1 MISGQTVL
9 VAGGSGEV
17 GEPIVDALLE
27 SGHTV
32 VVPTRSGDKVDDIRS
47 RAGGHERLRVV
58 VGDGGDPDGAI
69 ELRDRLAAGCLEPE
83 HVIASVGGWRQG
95 PPVIDV
101 DPADWHAVLGMGLT
115 AHFALARAF
124 LPRLLDRGEGA
135 YVMLNGGAGLDPV
148 PGAGPVSVSAAAQI
162 MLTRALAAEAKES
175 GVRIATLVAATPVLS
190 RSRTE
195 GKKNW
200 LTADSIGQLCRQVVA
215 GRDLDV
221 VTILEGQ
228 SELQAMLE

>member
-1 MISGQTVL
+1 MTEGQTVL

-17 GEPIVDALLE
+17 GEPIVEALLQP
-27 SGHTV
+27 SHTV
-32 VVPTRSGDKVDDIRS
+32 VVPTRSADKVDDIRN
-47 RAGGHERLRVV
+47 RAGDHDRLRVF
-58 VGDGGDPDGAI
+58 VGDAGDPDGAI
-69 ELRDRLAAGCLEPE
+69 ELRDQLAAEGLAPG

-95 PPVIDV
+95 PPLIDV
-101 DPADWHAVLGMGLT
+101 DPADWHEVLDMGLT

-124 LPRLLDRGEGA
+124 LPRLLDRGQGA
-135 YVMLNGGAGLDPV
+135 YVMINGGAGLDPA

-162 MLTRALAAEAKES
+162 MLTRALAVEAKES
-175 GVRIATLVAATPVLS
+175 GVRIGTLVAATPVLS

-200 LTADSIGQLCRQVVA
+200 LKADSIGELCRQVVE
-215 GRDLDV
+215 GRNLDV

-228 SELQAMLE
+228 SELQSLLE

>member
-1 MISGQTVL
+1 MTDGQTVL

-17 GEPIVDALLE
+17 GEPIVKALLE
-27 SGHTV
+27 SGHMV
-32 VVPTRSGDKVDDIRS
+32 AVPTRAADKVDAIKK
-47 RAGGHERLRVV
+47 RAAGHDRLRVV
-58 VGDGGDPDGAI
+58 VGDAGNPDGAI
-69 ELRDRLAAGCLEPE
+69 ELRDRLAAGGLEPE
-83 HVIASVGGWRQG
+83 HVIASMGGWRQG
-95 PPVIDV
+95 PPLVDV
-101 DPADWHAVLGMGLT
+101 DPADWHAVLEMGLT
-115 AHFALARAF
+115 AHFALAQAF

-135 YVMLNGGAGLDPV
+135 YLMINGGAGLDPV

-162 MLTRALAAEAKES
+162 MLTRALAAEAKDT
-175 GVRIATLVAATPVLS
+175 GVLIATLVAATPVLS
-190 RSRTE
+190 RSRTQ

-221 VTILEGQ
+221 VTILNGQ